1 MTIVPKERRRAFLS
15 GADGVGYNEGRS
27 AAVREGEPGRAE
39 GGSVPVGAG
48 SDDRSHHRGM
58 RDKTVCGEGAFP

>member
-1 MTIVPKERRRAFLS
+1 MCLKSADEPFFP

-27 AAVREGEPGRAE
+27 AAVREGDPGRAE